1 MSEPN
6 TIEIPL
12 EVEETEINIELSAE
26 ETLEFPVVTNN
37 YEDLQNKPKINGHE
51 LEGDYILGSAAYLDV
66 PEEGNAS
73 LEQIVK
79 GDDSRLTDA
88 RAPSNDDNLVHK
100 TGDETIAGDKAF
112 NGEIVAKKVTVEGDI
127 VSGGILKADGADY
140 AENFI
145 PSEGCPFGRF
155 VTLDGEKIRLAQ
167 PHDGYVL
174 GVTSLH
180 PAIMGDQECEGIPVG
195 LLGKLWVEHDG
206 TLNVNG
212 YAIAGDNGVATAY
225 IGVQL
230 LDRPTPTLYRVM
242 AIDGNMAKIL
252 FR

>member
-1 MSEPN
+1 MLDLSTRKVYGALAEQCVGGDAKADK
-6 TIEIPL
+6 
-12 EVEETEINIELSAE
+12 VETAVAGHLAGLDS
-26 ETLEFPVVTNN
+26 
-37 YEDLQNKPKINGHE
+37 NG
-51 LEGDYILGSAAYLDV
+51 
-66 PEEGNAS
+66 N
-73 LEQIVK
+73 
-79 GDDSRLTDA
+79 LTDSGHSDA
-88 RAPSNDDNLVHK
+88 DYVHK

-112 NGEIVAKKVTVEGDI
+112 NGEIVAKKVTAEGDI
-127 VSGGILKADGADY
+127 VSGGILKVDGADY

-174 GVTSLH
+174 GVTSPH

-212 YAIAGDNGVATAY
+212 YAVAGDNGIATAY
-225 IGVQL
+225 IGIQL